1 MRIPR
6 YERAITDKPGI
17 EISAGGLGPKLL
29 NVLSEHLDKRVGQ
42 IQNEEFVTHCA
53 DFDDQ
58 LREFEIE
65 ELNKTGH
72 EANRAV
78 QRAGEKIEELAVE
91 KKEYFA
97 TYELADRFEVYA
109 AARREGLL
117 NRLARHQMVQK
128 ESALT
133 DTINTMIE
141 SRSKTVYANP
151 DEFVSEL
158 DMATTDL
165 SQLNKPEVMNDVKES
180 LVHHALEGVIDNNP
194 ENIGNY
200 LKNFEKYLTQDQIE
214 KYHDLSLRSQT
225 RQAAINKKTED
236 TAVEEIQNDFI
247 NRIDELTPEEIRQS
261 NLPPVGG
268 GSKLFFLDLL
278 NKRDEAIVAE
288 KNRPYTTTN
297 STTFARLLTESMD
310 PEAIPL
316 SASEILS
323 YIPREDGLSITDA
336 QSLINTTDI
345 RKVDIFKN
353 TEVALK
359 TQFGYEGL
367 ITGFGSKQLG
377 ALYYNKALSEIM
389 IFLAQEPLRGLELR
403 DKMNEIAG
411 PYLEQYMTE
420 YGESQEQIDKKL
432 RLMGVKTSP
441 AQKIVSPV
449 EDEKVLKWI
458 PGKGWEK

>member
-1 MRIPR
+1 MKIPR
-6 YERAITDKPGI
+6 YERAVADKPGI

-29 NVLSEHLDKRVGQ
+29 NVLSEHFDKRVGQ
-42 IQNEEFVTHCA
+42 MQNEEFVTHCA

-65 ELNKTGH
+65 ELNKTSH
-72 EANRAV
+72 EADGAV
-78 QRAGEKIEELAVE
+78 QRASERIEAWAVE
-91 KKEYFA
+91 KKENFA

-117 NRLARHQMVQK
+117 NRLARHQMVQE

-158 DMATTDL
+158 DMAATDL
-165 SQLNKPEVMNDVKES
+165 NQLNKPEAINDVKES
-180 LVHHALEGVIDNNP
+180 LVHHALEGVLDNNP
-194 ENIGNY
+194 GDVGSY
-200 LKNFEKYLTQDQIE
+200 LKNFKKYLTQDQIE
-214 KYHDLSLRSQT
+214 KYHDLSLQSQT
-225 RQAAINKKTED
+225 RQIAIDKKAKD
-236 TAVEEIQNDFI
+236 TAIEETQNDYI
-247 NRIDELTPEEIRQS
+247 NRIDELTPEEIRRS

-278 NKRDEAIVAE
+278 NKRDEAIVTE

-297 STTFARLLTESMD
+297 SATLAQLLTESMD

-323 YIPREDGLSITDA
+323 YIPIEDGLSIADA
-336 QSLINTTDI
+336 QSLINTTDT
-345 RKVDIFKN
+345 RKTDIFKN
-353 TEVALK
+353 TETALK
-359 TQFGYEGL
+359 VQFGYEGL
-367 ITGFGSKQLG
+367 LTGFGSKQLG
-377 ALYYNKALSEIM
+377 ALYYNNALSEIM
-389 IFLAQEPLRGLELR
+389 IFLAEEPLRGLELR
-403 DKMNEIAG
+403 NKMNEIAG
-411 PYLEQYMTE
+411 PYLEQYMAE

-441 AQKIVSPV
+441 AKKIVSPS
-449 EDEKVLKWI
+449 EDKKVLKWI
-458 PGKGWEK
+458 PGLGWEK